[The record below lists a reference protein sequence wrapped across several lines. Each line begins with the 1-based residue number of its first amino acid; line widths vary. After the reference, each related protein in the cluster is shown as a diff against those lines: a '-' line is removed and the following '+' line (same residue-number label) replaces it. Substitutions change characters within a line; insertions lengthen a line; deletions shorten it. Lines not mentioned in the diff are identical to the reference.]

1 MLVACVSALFSHRPV
16 NAYTLPVLPIAV
28 GDGPRGVADRERL
41 QRHAGR
47 RRGATSS
54 PAHSVSNVIELRKKE
69 TMMSSTDGRATTDSG
84 ATRSL
89 RRTALVAGVLY
100 LITFVSAIPAVFL
113 LQPVLTDPGYI
124 VSAGGD
130 TQVRLGA
137 LLDLMN
143 ALACLGTAV
152 ALFSIVKRE
161 HEGLALGFVTTRMF
175 EATVIVIGVV
185 CLLAV
190 VTLREAGVAP
200 ADATTLMTVDRA
212 LVAIRNW
219 TFLLGPSLMPAVNAL
234 LLGTLMYRSRLIP
247 RAIPVL
253 GLIGG
258 PLLISST
265 LGTLL
270 GVNDGMSVWTG
281 IATAPI
287 FLWELSL
294 GLWMTIKGFDP
305 AAPVARKTE
314 LQPAIA

>member
-1 MLVACVSALFSHRPV
+1 
-16 NAYTLPVLPIAV
+16 
-28 GDGPRGVADRERL
+28 
-41 QRHAGR
+41 
-47 RRGATSS
+47 
-54 PAHSVSNVIELRKKE
+54 
-69 TMMSSTDGRATTDSG
+69 MSSTDGRATTDSG

-305 AAPVARKTE
+305 DAPIAGAE
-314 LQPAIA
+314 LEPAIG